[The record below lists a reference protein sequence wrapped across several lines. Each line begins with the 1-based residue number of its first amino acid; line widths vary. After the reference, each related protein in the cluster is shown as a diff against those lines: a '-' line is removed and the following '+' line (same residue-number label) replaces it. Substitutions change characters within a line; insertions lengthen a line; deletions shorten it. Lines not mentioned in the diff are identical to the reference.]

1 MGDDDFQKEETVAAT
16 AQYLRP
22 VPVPEPPPEALEN
35 LFREH
40 YDRIYRAAYRVTG
53 SSMDAEDV
61 LQTVFMRLSRRT
73 EPIDL
78 QPNPTAY
85 LLRAALNAG
94 LDIVRGRSRSRTVSF
109 EDDEARNQD
118 FASTTPAAQH
128 EDAELRRL
136 IQQAVAKLS
145 PKTAEMFALRY
156 YEGYGNIEIAEMLGT
171 SQLVV
176 GVMLHRSRT
185 RLRKEIGQYL
195 EKHHDA

>member
-1 MGDDDFQKEETVAAT
+1 MGENEFKKEETVAAT
-16 AQYLRP
+16 AIHIRP
-22 VPVPEPPPEALEN
+22 VLETPPMALES

-40 YDRIYRAAYRVTG
+40 HDRIYRAAYRVTG
-53 SSMDAEDV
+53 NSMDAEDV
-61 LQTVFMRLSRRT
+61 LQTVFLRLARRE
-73 EPIDL
+73 EPLDL
-78 QPNPTAY
+78 QPNPAAY

-94 LDIVRGRSRSRTVSF
+94 LDVVRGRSRSRTVSF
-109 EDDEARNQD
+109 EDDESHNFD
-118 FASTTPAAQH
+118 ASSITPAAQH
-128 EDAELRRL
+128 EDKELRTL

-156 YEGYGNIEIAEMLGT
+156 YEGYGNREIAEMLGT

-185 RLRKEIGQYL
+185 RLRKEIGEYL

>member
-1 MGDDDFQKEETVAAT
+1 MGVDEFDKEVTVAAT
-16 AQYLRP
+16 AIHIRP
-22 VPVPEPPPEALEN
+22 VPDAPPEALES
-35 LFREH
+35 LYREH

-53 SSMDAEDV
+53 NSMDAEDV
-61 LQTVFMRLSRRT
+61 LQTVFMRLARRE
-73 EPIDL
+73 EPLDL
-78 QPNPTAY
+78 QPNAAAY

-94 LDIVRGRSRSRTVSF
+94 LDIVRGRTRSRLVSM
-109 EDDEARNQD
+109 DDDDAQYRD
-118 FASTTPAAQH
+118 ASSSTPAAQH
-128 EDAELRRL
+128 EDKELRKL
-136 IQQAVAKLS
+136 IQTAVAKLS

-156 YEGYGNIEIAEMLGT
+156 YEGYGNREIAEMVGT